1 MSTAQ
6 RKMSKTTK
14 NNTNEKY
21 KKRPKQKKRKQIV
34 QRTGRQ
40 KQKSKVKKK
49 GETREETPYASVYGQ
64 FCQLITLSIFLSTFS
79 PFWGQN
85 FLVGLTYQFLI
96 RLD

>member
-34 QRTGRQ
+34 KRGDKNKNQR
-40 KQKSKVKKK
+40 
-49 GETREETPYASVYGQ
+49 
-64 FCQLITLSIFLSTFS
+64 
-79 PFWGQN
+79 
-85 FLVGLTYQFLI
+85 
-96 RLD
+96 